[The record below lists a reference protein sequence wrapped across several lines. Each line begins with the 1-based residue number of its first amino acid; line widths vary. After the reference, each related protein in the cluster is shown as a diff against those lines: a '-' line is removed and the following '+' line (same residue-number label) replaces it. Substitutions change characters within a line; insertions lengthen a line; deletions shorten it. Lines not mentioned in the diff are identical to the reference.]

1 MPDRGIPRNFEQHE
15 EIIESDKSLPLLT
28 IGKGSEKE
36 KKKKVVRKSKS
47 YVEAAPRSGM
57 YMSLRSIVGDS
68 LCSFVVVTSCL
79 LGGIEVIVGDVSW
92 LSGCMP

>member
-28 IGKGSEKE
+28 IGKGNEKE
-36 KKKKVVRKSKS
+36 KKKLVRKPKS
-47 YVEAAPRSGM
+47 HAEAAPRSGM

-92 LSGCMP
+92 LSGCMA